1 MNLMKKLSLYIFLIL
16 MFCNVGFAEEFKRL
30 LPGYKKLDYNFK
42 CLPGMQIFESNPNW
56 EKSTNFGFL
65 KVKNPFITSDEKYVL
80 LHATWSKTDNEY
92 NFPNSVITETYL
104 KDAKLSKLFE
114 WYEQVGRGPVSATEE
129 SSTLWQN
136 ILYKSKKKPYKY
148 ILQTKIVKIP
158 DEDYKTINDGMD
170 ESLNDWMNENPS
182 ELNDDAFVE
191 SLWFIGKLQSG
202 FYKRYSNDMVAK
214 VTLSCKSF

>member
-1 MNLMKKLSLYIFLIL
+1 MV
-16 MFCNVGFAEEFKRL
+16 CNVGIAEEFKRL

-136 ILYKSKKKPYKY
+136 ILYKSKKKT
-148 ILQTKIVKIP
+148 LQIYTSDK
-158 DEDYKTINDGMD
+158 N
-170 ESLNDWMNENPS
+170 
-182 ELNDDAFVE
+182 
-191 SLWFIGKLQSG
+191 
-202 FYKRYSNDMVAK
+202 
-214 VTLSCKSF
+214 CKNSR